1 MDLALRPA
9 LPALVL
15 PQLAQLAPAPTA
27 LALRLALAPTVL
39 APALRLVLVVLV
51 VLVLPQL
58 ALLAPAPVPLDLALP
73 ALVDRYLSAPSP
85 RMASP

>member
-1 MDLALRPA
+1 VDLALRPA

-15 PQLAQLAPAPTA
+15 PQLALLAPAPTA
-27 LALRLALAPTVL
+27 LAPALRLALL
-39 APALRLVLVVLV
+39 VLV

-58 ALLAPAPVPLDLALP
+58 ALLALDLALP